1 MKNNKGFT
9 LIELLVVVLII
20 GILAAIALPQYFKAV
35 ARSRSS
41 DALTTIKAVMGA
53 QQRFHLAS
61 PTSWPASFADLD
73 IEFDGASGATYT
85 NNATG
90 FQYDIA
96 NTPTITGAN
105 AGVGVTF
112 TGHADTGV
120 INCADTSGKGICTNL
135 PGVTVAP

>member
-41 DALTTIKAVMGA
+41 DALTTIKAIMGA
-53 QQRFHLAS
+53 QQRFHLAD
-61 PTSWPASFADLD
+61 PQNWPATFGALD
-73 IEFDGASGATYT
+73 IEFDGAAANGSTYT

-90 FQYDIA
+90 FVYTLA
-96 NTPTITGAN
+96 NTPTITAAN
-105 AGVGVTF
+105 DGVRVTF
-112 TGHADTGV
+112 VGHADTGV
-120 INCADTSGKGICTNL
+120 INCTDTSGKGICTNL
-135 PGVTVAP
+135 PGVAS